1 MNEPWWQYVNQNKAE
16 KIDTAWSHLWGELNN
31 KNWTGRYGE
40 SLSLVKGDKIS
51 IIRWIRSEDI
61 IITCYNYGRTVNTV
75 W

>member
-1 MNEPWWQYVNQNKAE
+1 MNEPWWQHVNQNTAE

-31 KNWTGRYGE
+31 KNWTGTYGE

-61 IITCYNYGRTVNTV
+61 IITCYNYGRNVNTV
-75 W
+75 